1 VQKQWLLPVTTRH
14 IYFVKCSLDKAWKT
28 LDKVFAECDSR
39 QRSLSELY
47 IGNSF
52 FDEYFLSGTRQ
63 RLCRVP
69 PSTLERKVVV
79 TVPSDGDGAFA
90 ECILDYR

>member
-1 VQKQWLLPVTTRH
+1 
-14 IYFVKCSLDKAWKT
+14 
-28 LDKVFAECDSR
+28 
-39 QRSLSELY
+39 
-47 IGNSF
+47 
-52 FDEYFLSGTRQ
+52 
-63 RLCRVP
+63 VP